1 LLERFW
7 IRQNPPRPAGID
19 PRLQRTRVRDPQAI
33 VCRPSAPVASPSV
46 FDHATNQLVDEV
58 VALAAQPG
66 TGEVSGQ
73 PRHTLEMVALF
84 DRCRGL
90 FGAVRFLAQHGFGQE
105 ALILTRPMFTEALML
120 LEVASADETRR
131 VELAIGYAL
140 ATGASLEGIWR
151 EAQVR
156 GHDVSEQMAAAAKER
171 ESLERYARERNART
185 RQWRVNEKE
194 LADKHVGGEGYLD
207 FRMAHHFVHGSTFA
221 AAQRYTPHGDVVRVG
236 GPAASQE
243 DWARVAVLSASQ
255 SMVFAVRGIC
265 GILGW
270 PEPRAVPDLLTRL
283 DQLADDSRPGD

>member
-1 LLERFW
+1 
-7 IRQNPPRPAGID
+7 
-19 PRLQRTRVRDPQAI
+19 
-33 VCRPSAPVASPSV
+33 V
-46 FDHATNQLVDEV
+46 FDDQTQQLVDEV

-66 TGEVSGQ
+66 TGEVSEQ

-90 FGAVRFLAQHGFGQE
+90 FGAVRLLAQQGFGQE
-105 ALILTRPMFTEALML
+105 ALILTRPMFTESLML

-140 ATGASLEGIWR
+140 ATFADLDGVWR
-151 EAQVR
+151 EAQAR
-156 GHDVSEQMAAAAKER
+156 GEDTSKQIADGRRATAA
-171 ESLERYARERNART
+171 LERYARERKART
-185 RQWRVNEKE
+185 RQWRVNEKQ

-221 AAQRYTPHGDVVRVG
+221 AEQRHARRGDIVIVG

-243 DWARVAVLSASQ
+243 DWARGAVLSGSQ
-255 SMVFAVRGIC
+255 SMLFAVRGIC

-270 PEPRAVPDLLTRL
+270 REPPAVSALLARL
-283 DQLADDSRPGD
+283 DQMAAPQ